1 MCYNY
6 VERMMIMLSAKE
18 LDERLKRFNPDS
30 EEPDIDLEKE
40 ARELEETLS
49 SLIS

>member
-18 LDERLKRFNPDS
+18 LDERLKRF
-30 EEPDIDLEKE
+30 DLEKE